1 MQDTHHKCV
10 SAKRQLFCLDPL
22 SLYTNRYRMNTTARL
37 YDIIAGV
44 ETEFFTCGEGR
55 YYDFVTKGR
64 YRYYVPRA

>member
-1 MQDTHHKCV
+1 
-10 SAKRQLFCLDPL
+10 
-22 SLYTNRYRMNTTARL
+22 MNTTARL

-55 YYDFVTKGR
+55 YYDFVTKER